1 MFGNTKA
8 CYRAGPRAGGFTLIE
23 LMITLAVAAV
33 LLAVGVPSF
42 NQMIIANR
50 LATQANE
57 IVGAVTLARSE
68 AIKRNASITLCR
80 ADGDDEDAEC
90 VDGAGDWEN
99 WIVVNAA
106 GTILQR
112 GVVNTYGGTFVVTS
126 TLGTDQVVFGPDGL
140 ARTDD
145 AIIATDA
152 VNNQILVCSTRLDEN
167 NQRLITLGA
176 GSRVTTTIPEEDDDD
191 C

>member
-1 MFGNTKA
+1 MFGNTPGCK
-8 CYRAGPRAGGFTLIE
+8 RARARAAGFTLIE
-23 LMITLAVAAV
+23 LMITLAVGAV
-33 LLAVGVPSF
+33 LLAIGVPSF

-50 LATQANE
+50 LATQSNE
-57 IVGAVTLARSE
+57 LVAAITIARSE

-80 ADGDDEDAEC
+80 ADAPDAEEC
-90 VDGAGDWEN
+90 VDGAGNWEN
-99 WIVVNAA
+99 WIVVNGA
-106 GTILQR
+106 TETVLQR

-152 VNNQILVCSTRLDEN
+152 ENNQIVVCSTRLDEN
-167 NQRLITLGA
+167 NTRLITLGA